1 MVTMALFR
9 KRPEVSLDRHQST
22 FGIPVLN
29 KGVRVE
35 SSPDGAVKLSYTVRR
50 GYGFL
55 DRFRPEEMER
65 QIELDELGS
74 FVVELIDGKHNVL
87 EIVEAFQQ
95 KYKTNRRETQMSV
108 VTFLKTLAAR
118 GIASVVIP

>member
-1 MVTMALFR
+1 MGLFK
-9 KRPEVSLDRHQST
+9 KRPQVSLDRHQST

-29 KGVRVE
+29 DGVTVE
-35 SSPDGAVKLSYTVRR
+35 RQSDGNLTLCYIIRR

-55 DRFRPEEMER
+55 DRFRPAEMQR
-65 QIELDELGS
+65 HMELDELGS
-74 FVVELIDGKHNVL
+74 FVVDLIDGERNVL
-87 EIVEAFQQ
+87 EIVEEFQE

-108 VTFLKTLAAR
+108 VTFLKNLAVR

>member
-1 MVTMALFR
+1 MALFR

-35 SSPDGAVKLSYTVRR
+35 RESDGSVTLTYIVRR

-55 DRFRPEEMER
+55 DRFRPEEMD
-65 QIELDELGS
+65 QHVELDELGS
-74 FVVELIDGKHNVL
+74 FVVDLIDGKRNVL
-87 EIVEAFQQ
+87 EIVEAFQE
-95 KYKTNRRETQMSV
+95 KYKTNRRETQVSV
-108 VTFLKTLAAR
+108 VTFLKTLAVR
-118 GIASVVIP
+118 GVASVVIP